1 MSVVLFRRPARRR
14 GPEMPEGQLTLQ
26 EPPVLAE
33 TVPDT
38 SAIWT
43 YLPMA
48 LMSVSMMLMFLRPGG
63 GNGVFMYL
71 AMGVMAL
78 SAAAMLFGQL
88 MRRASERKQRLKGER
103 RDYLRYL
110 AQTRKRVRATIAE
123 QQRALAWRHPEPAS
137 LRALARTS
145 RLWERRPDDEDFGEI
160 RLAVGEQQLALTLN
174 PVSTRPVEDL
184 EPLCAH
190 ALRRFVRAYSTI
202 PDQPLGLYLRSSA
215 RILLRAEEAPGE
227 EPDGPPGSSG
237 SSGSSGTS
245 SGSSGSSGSSSGSS
259 GSSGHPGPGA
269 PSSARGGGG
278 GADPAGEPG
287 ADPVRALVR
296 AALGQLAVFHA
307 PEELWLALCVSDERR
322 PDWEWAK
329 WLPHTLHPYE
339 EDGAGRVRRI
349 TADPTELDDL
359 LGAEFAERPG
369 FDPDARPGR
378 DEPYTVVV
386 LDGVNVPEGHR
397 WEGHGYRNAVVLD
410 VSGALRWRPG
420 RNTLRLSV
428 GEDRVSLVRTDRS
441 RKERSVPLGRPDR
454 LGRLGAESLA
464 RLLTPRRMGLGTDIA
479 QPLDSDVELT
489 ALLGIPDLHRHEP
502 AALFARHTG
511 AARLRVPIAVGADG
525 RPVELDIKESA
536 QGGMG
541 PHGMLI
547 GATGSGKSELLRTLV
562 LGLALTNSSE
572 TLNFVLV
579 DFKGG
584 ATFLGLEELPHTSAV
599 ITNLADEAALVERMQ
614 DALHGELIRRQELL
628 RARGNYTSAQEYERA
643 RAAGAELTPLP
654 SLFVVVDEFSEL
666 LSAHREF
673 MELFVMIGRLGR
685 SLGVHLLL
693 ASQRLDEGRMHQLE
707 SHLSYRIGLR
717 TFSAMESRGVLGVPD
732 AYELPAQPGSGYLKS
747 GVESLTRFRAAYSS
761 GAYRRRTGAVVQ
773 ARVAGQ
779 VVPFS
784 SGWVVP
790 RALDPSPEPESEGE
804 ENGDEETLLEVALER
819 LRDSGPAAH
828 QVWLP
833 PLEEPSPLDALLPGT
848 APDPER
854 GLTAAGWPGNGRLRV
869 PVGLVDKP
877 FEQRRD
883 PLVVDLSGAG
893 GHIAV
898 AGGSQSGKSTL
909 TRTLIA
915 ALALTHTP
923 EEVQF
928 YCLDFGGGG
937 LSQLA
942 GLPHVG
948 GVAARLNPE
957 RVHRAVAEVM
967 GLLARREQFFVDHTL
982 DSMQSYRRRRAA
994 GEFPD
999 EPFGDVFMVVD
1010 GWSTVRQ
1017 DYDEL
1022 VPKFNE
1028 LAARGLNYGIHLL
1041 VTTTRWVELS
1051 AQVRDQSATRLE
1063 LRMGDPMDSEI
1074 DTRKARSVPRSGGRG
1089 ITADSR
1095 MHFLAG
1101 LPRLDGSGSLD
1112 DLGDGVA
1119 HLVAEISRH
1128 WSGPAA
1134 PQVRMLPHRLPLAE
1148 LPAPEPTEGGGMRF
1162 PLGIDQEALEP
1173 VWHDFSRTPHL
1184 IVVGDAESGKT
1195 NLLRRVTR
1203 AVTDRYTPNEAKIIA
1218 VDYRRTLVDAI
1229 PEEYRI
1235 GHVISLD
1242 KLGETVDGAARA
1254 MKGRVP
1260 GAEIAPARMR
1270 RCDWWTGPRLFVLV
1284 DDYDMVSGGSF
1295 QSPFEPLFEHL
1306 TLGFEVGLHLVV
1318 ARTALGAGRALG
1330 DALIRRLDEA
1340 NNPAVLLSCP
1350 PTEGRL
1356 FGDTKPLSL
1365 PPGRALHIARRR
1377 ARLFQTALVEENQ
1390 EQGS

>member
-1 MSVVLFRRPARRR
+1 
-14 GPEMPEGQLTLQ
+14 MPEGQLTLQ

-78 SAAAMLFGQL
+78 SAGAMLLGQL
-88 MRRASERKQRLKGER
+88 MRRSSERKQRLKGER

-110 AQTRKRVRATIAE
+110 AQTRKRVRTTIAE

-137 LRALARTS
+137 LRSLARTS
-145 RLWERRPDDEDFGEI
+145 RLWERRPADEDFGEV
-160 RLAVGEQQLALTLN
+160 RLAVGEQQLALSLN

-190 ALRRFVRAYSTI
+190 ALRRFIRAYSTI

-215 RILLRAEEAPGE
+215 RILLRPEGADGE
-227 EPDGPPGSSG
+227 RAEPD
-237 SSGSSGTS
+237 TL
-245 SGSSGSSGSSSGSS
+245 
-259 GSSGHPGPGA
+259 
-269 PSSARGGGG
+269 ARGADGAAGGEP
-278 GADPAGEPG
+278 AAGE
-287 ADPVRALVR
+287 ADAVRALVR
-296 AALGQLAVFHA
+296 AVLGQLAVFHA
-307 PEELWLALCVSDERR
+307 PEELWLAVCVSDERR
-322 PDWEWAK
+322 PDWEWVK
-329 WLPHTLHPYE
+329 WLPHALDPYE
-339 EDGAGRVRRI
+339 EDGAGQARRI
-349 TADPTELDDL
+349 TADLTELDDL

-369 FDPDARPGR
+369 FDPEGRPGR

-386 LDGVNVPEGHR
+386 LDGVTVPEGHR
-397 WEGHGYRNAVVLD
+397 WEGNGYRNALALD

-420 RNTLRLSV
+420 RNTLRLTV
-428 GEDRVSLVRTDRS
+428 GADQVSLVRTDRS

-454 LGRLGAESLA
+454 LGPLGAESLA
-464 RLLTPRRMGLGTDIA
+464 RLITPRRMSLGTDIA
-479 QPLDSDVELT
+479 QPLDADVELT
-489 ALLGIPDLHRHEP
+489 TLLGIPDLHRHDP
-502 AALFARHTG
+502 RTLFERHTG
-511 AARLRVPIAVGADG
+511 STRLRVPIAVGVDG

-599 ITNLADEAALVERMQ
+599 ITNLADEVALVERMQ

-628 RARGNYTSAQEYERA
+628 RAAGNYTSALEYERA
-643 RAAGAELTPLP
+643 RAAGSALTPLP

-666 LSAHREF
+666 LSTHREF
-673 MELFVMIGRLGR
+673 MDLFVMIGRLGR

-747 GVESLTRFRAAYSS
+747 GVEALTRFRAAYSS
-761 GAYRRRTGAVVQ
+761 GTYRRRTGAVVQ
-773 ARVAGQ
+773 ARVASQ
-779 VVPFS
+779 VAPWT

-790 RALDPSPEPESEGE
+790 RALPPVPDPEPEAGQAE
-804 ENGDEETLLEVALER
+804 DEEALLDVALDR

-833 PLEEPSPLDALLPGT
+833 PLDEPSPLDVLLPGLT
-848 APDPER
+848 PDPER
-854 GLTAAGWPGNGRLRV
+854 GLTCAGWPGTGRLRV

-893 GHIAV
+893 GHVAI

-909 TRTLIA
+909 ARTLIA

-923 EEVQF
+923 AEVQF

-942 GLPHVG
+942 ALPHVG

-967 GLLARREQFFVDHTL
+967 TLLARREQFFVDHTL

-1017 DYDEL
+1017 DYDDL
-1022 VPKFNE
+1022 IPKFNE

-1041 VTTTRWVELS
+1041 ITTTRWVELS
-1051 AQVRDQSATRLE
+1051 AQVRDQAATRLE
-1063 LRMGDPMDSEI
+1063 LRLGDPMDSEI

-1089 ITADSR
+1089 ITADSK

-1112 DLGDGVA
+1112 DLGEGVT
-1119 HLVAEISRH
+1119 HLVGEISRH
-1128 WSGPAA
+1128 WSGASA
-1134 PQVRMLPHRLPLAE
+1134 PRIRMLPHRLPLAD
-1148 LPAPEPTEGGGMRF
+1148 LPAPEPTEGGGMRLA
-1162 PLGIDQEALEP
+1162 LGIDQEALEP

-1184 IVVGDAESGKT
+1184 IVVGDTESGKT
-1195 NLLRRVTR
+1195 NLLRRISKGI
-1203 AVTDRYTPNEAKIIA
+1203 TDRYAPDEAKIIV
-1218 VDYRRTLVDAI
+1218 VDYRRTLVDAV

-1242 KLGETVDGAARA
+1242 NLNETVEGAARA

-1260 GAEIAPARMR
+1260 GADIAPARMR
-1270 RCDWWTGPRLFVLV
+1270 QCDWWTGPRLFILV
-1284 DDYDMVSGGSF
+1284 DDYDMVSGNSF
-1295 QSPFEPLFEHL
+1295 QSPFEPLFENL
-1306 TLGFEVGLHLVV
+1306 TLGFEMGLHLVV
-1318 ARTALGAGRALG
+1318 ARSAMGAGRGLSDG
-1330 DALIRRLDEA
+1330 LVRRLDEA

-1356 FGDTKPLSL
+1356 FGDAKPLNL

-1377 ARLFQTALVEENQ
+1377 PRLMQTALMEESRGQ
-1390 EQGS
+1390 RD

>member
-78 SAAAMLFGQL
+78 SAGAMLLGQL
-88 MRRASERKQRLKGER
+88 MRRSSERKQRLKGER

-110 AQTRKRVRATIAE
+110 AQIRKRVRTTIAE

-137 LRALARTS
+137 LRSLARTS
-145 RLWERRPDDEDFGEI
+145 RLWERRPADEDFGEV

-184 EPLCAH
+184 EPLSAH
-190 ALRRFVRAYSTI
+190 ALRRFIRAYSTI
-202 PDQPLGLYLRSSA
+202 PEQPLGLYLRSSA
-215 RILLRAEEAPGE
+215 RILLRPEGAPGTDPA
-227 EPDGPPGSSG
+227 EPGTPSHGESG
-237 SSGSSGTS
+237 E
-245 SGSSGSSGSSSGSS
+245 
-259 GSSGHPGPGA
+259 A
-269 PSSARGGGG
+269 EGGG
-278 GADPAGEPG
+278 DPAVDPG
-287 ADPVRALVR
+287 ADAVRALVR

-322 PDWEWAK
+322 PDWEWVK
-329 WLPHTLHPYE
+329 WLPHALHPHE
-339 EDGAGRVRRI
+339 EDGAGQVRRI
-349 TADPTELDDL
+349 TADLTELDDL

-369 FDPDARPGR
+369 FDPDARPSR
-378 DEPYTVVV
+378 DEPYTVIV
-386 LDGVNVPEGHR
+386 LDGVTVAEGHR

-420 RNTLRLSV
+420 RSTLRLTV
-428 GEDRVSLVRTDRS
+428 GPDQVSLVRTDRS

-454 LGRLGAESLA
+454 LGPLGAESLA
-464 RLLTPRRMGLGTDIA
+464 RLLTSRRISLGTDIA
-479 QPLDSDVELT
+479 QPLDADVELT
-489 ALLGIPDLHRHEP
+489 TLLGIPDLHRHDP
-502 AALFARHTG
+502 ATLFERHTG
-511 AARLRVPIAVGADG
+511 SARLRVPVAVGVDG

-572 TLNFVLV
+572 TLNFILV

-599 ITNLADEAALVERMQ
+599 ITNLADEVALVERMQ
-614 DALHGELIRRQELL
+614 DALHGELMRRQELL
-628 RARGNYTSAQEYERA
+628 RSAGNYTSALEYERA
-643 RAAGAELTPLP
+643 RAAGADLTPLP

-673 MELFVMIGRLGR
+673 MDLFVMIGRLGR

-707 SHLSYRIGLR
+707 SHLSYRVGLR

-732 AYELPAQPGSGYLKS
+732 AYELPGQPGSGYLKS

-761 GAYRRRTGAVVQ
+761 GTYRRRTGAVVQ
-773 ARVAGQ
+773 ARVASQ
-779 VVPFS
+779 VVPWT

-790 RALDPSPEPESEGE
+790 RTLEGAPEPEPETE
-804 ENGDEETLLEVALER
+804 ETEDEETLLAVALDR

-833 PLEEPSPLDALLPGT
+833 PLDEPSPLDALLPGI

-854 GLTAAGWPGNGRLRV
+854 GLIAVGWPGTGRLRV

-883 PLVVDLSGAG
+883 PLIVDLSGAG
-893 GHIAV
+893 GHVAI

-909 TRTLIA
+909 ARTLIS

-923 EEVQF
+923 AEIQF

-937 LSQLA
+937 LSQFA
-942 GLPHVG
+942 ALPHVG
-948 GVAARLNPE
+948 GVAPRLNPE

-967 GLLARREQFFVDHTL
+967 TLLARREQFFVDHTI

-1017 DYDEL
+1017 DYDDL
-1022 VPKFNE
+1022 IPKFNE

-1041 VTTTRWVELS
+1041 ITTTRWVELS
-1051 AQVRDQSATRLE
+1051 AQIRDQSATRLE

-1089 ITADSR
+1089 ITADSK

-1119 HLVAEISRH
+1119 HLVAEVSRH
-1128 WSGPAA
+1128 WSGAPA
-1134 PQVRMLPHRLPLAE
+1134 PQIRMLPHRLPLAE
-1148 LPAPEPTEGGGMRF
+1148 LPAPEPTEGGGMRL
-1162 PLGIDQEALEP
+1162 PLGIDQDTLEP

-1184 IVVGDAESGKT
+1184 IVVGDTESGKT
-1195 NLLRRVTR
+1195 NLLRRV
-1203 AVTDRYTPNEAKIIA
+1203 AKGITDRYAPNEAKIIV

-1242 KLGETVDGAARA
+1242 NLKDTIDGAARA
-1254 MKGRVP
+1254 LKTRVP

-1284 DDYDMVSGGSF
+1284 DDYDMVSGNSF
-1295 QSPFEPLFEHL
+1295 QSPFEPLFENL
-1306 TLGFEVGLHLVV
+1306 TLGFEMGLHVVV
-1318 ARTALGAGRALG
+1318 ARSAMGAGRGLS

-1356 FGDTKPLSL
+1356 FGNAKPLNL

-1377 ARLFQTALVEENQ
+1377 ARLMQTALVEES
-1390 EQGS
+1390 QGQAD

>member
-1 MSVVLFRRPARRR
+1 
-14 GPEMPEGQLTLQ
+14 MPDGQLTLQ

-78 SAAAMLFGQL
+78 SAGAMLLGQL
-88 MRRASERKQRLKGER
+88 MRRSSERKQRLKGER

-110 AQTRKRVRATIAE
+110 AQTRKRVRATITE

-137 LRALARTS
+137 LRSLARTS
-145 RLWERRPDDEDFGEI
+145 RLWERRPADEDFGEV

-190 ALRRFVRAYSTI
+190 ALRRFIRAYSTI
-202 PDQPLGLYLRSSA
+202 PEQPLGLYLRSSA
-215 RILLRAEEAPGE
+215 RVLLRPEETSGE
-227 EPDGPPGSSG
+227 EPAE
-237 SSGSSGTS
+237 
-245 SGSSGSSGSSSGSS
+245 
-259 GSSGHPGPGA
+259 PGA
-269 PSSARGGGG
+269 PSSG
-278 GADPAGEPG
+278 DSGEGRPE
-287 ADPVRALVR
+287 DVENVRALVR
-296 AALGQLAVFHA
+296 AVLGQLAVFHA
-307 PEELWLALCVSDERR
+307 PEELWLAVCVSDERR
-322 PDWEWAK
+322 SDWEWVK
-329 WLPHTLHPYE
+329 WLPHALHPHE
-339 EDGAGRVRRI
+339 EDGAGQVRRI
-349 TADPTELDDL
+349 TADLTELDDL

-386 LDGVNVPEGHR
+386 LDGVTVPEGHR
-397 WEGHGYRNAVVLD
+397 WEGHGYRNALVLD

-420 RNTLRLSV
+420 RNTLRLTV
-428 GEDRVSLVRTDRS
+428 GADQVNLVRTDRS

-454 LGRLGAESLA
+454 FGKLGAESLA
-464 RLLTPRRMGLGTDIA
+464 RLLTARRMSLGTDIA
-479 QPLDSDVELT
+479 QPLDTDVELT
-489 ALLGIPDLHRHEP
+489 TLLGIPDLHRHDP
-502 AALFARHTG
+502 ATLFARHTG
-511 AARLRVPIAVGADG
+511 SARLRVPIAVGVDG
-525 RPVELDIKESA
+525 RPMELDIKESA

-599 ITNLADEAALVERMQ
+599 ITNLADEVALVERMQ

-628 RARGNYTSAQEYERA
+628 RAAGNYTSALEYERA
-643 RAAGAELTPLP
+643 RAAGTDLTPLP

-673 MELFVMIGRLGR
+673 MDLFVMIGRLGR

-747 GVESLTRFRAAYSS
+747 GVEALTRFRAAYSS
-761 GAYRRRTGAVVQ
+761 GTYRRRTGAVVQ
-773 ARVAGQ
+773 ARVASQ
-779 VVPFS
+779 VVPWT

-790 RALDPSPEPESEGE
+790 RTLEPSSEPEPEPEKTE
-804 ENGDEETLLEVALER
+804 ETGDEETLLDVALDR

-833 PLEEPSPLDALLPGT
+833 PLDEPSPLDALLPGI

-854 GLTAAGWPGNGRLRV
+854 GLTAAGWAGNGRLRV

-883 PLVVDLSGAG
+883 PLIVDLSGAG
-893 GHIAV
+893 GHVAI

-909 TRTLIA
+909 ARTLIA

-923 EEVQF
+923 AEIQF

-967 GLLARREQFFVDHTL
+967 TLLARREQFFVDHTL

-1017 DYDEL
+1017 DYDDL

-1041 VTTTRWVELS
+1041 ITTTRWVELS
-1051 AQVRDQSATRLE
+1051 AQVRDQAATRLE

-1089 ITADSR
+1089 ITADSK

-1112 DLGDGVA
+1112 DLGEGVA
-1119 HLVAEISRH
+1119 HLVGEIAKH

-1134 PQVRMLPHRLPLAE
+1134 PPVRMLPHRLPLAE
-1148 LPAPEPTEGGGMRF
+1148 LPAPEATEGGGLRL
-1162 PLGIDQEALEP
+1162 PLGIDQDALEP

-1184 IVVGDAESGKT
+1184 IVVGDTESGKT
-1195 NLLRRVTR
+1195 NLLRRITEGVT
-1203 AVTDRYTPNEAKIIA
+1203 ARYAPNEAKIIV
-1218 VDYRRTLVDAI
+1218 VDYRRTLVDAV

-1242 KLGETVDGAARA
+1242 NLKETVEGAARA
-1254 MKGRVP
+1254 LKTRVP
-1260 GAEIAPARMR
+1260 GADIAPARMR
-1270 RCDWWTGPRLFVLV
+1270 RCDWWTGPRLFILV
-1284 DDYDMVSGGSF
+1284 DDYDMVSGNSF

-1306 TLGFEVGLHLVV
+1306 TLGFEMGLHLIV
-1318 ARTALGAGRALG
+1318 ARSAMGAGRGLS
-1330 DALIRRLDEA
+1330 DALIRRMDEA

-1356 FGDTKPLSL
+1356 FGNAKPLNL
-1365 PPGRALHIARRR
+1365 PPGRALHIARRKS
-1377 ARLFQTALVEENQ
+1377 RLMQTALVEDGT
-1390 EQGS
+1390 QGA

>member
-26 EPPVLAE
+26 EPPVLSE

-78 SAAAMLFGQL
+78 SAGAMLLGQL
-88 MRRASERKQRLKGER
+88 MRRSSERKQRLRGER

-110 AQTRKRVRATIAE
+110 AQIRKRVRTTIAE

-137 LRALARTS
+137 LRSLARTS
-145 RLWERRPDDEDFGEI
+145 RLWERRPADEDFGEV
-160 RLAVGEQQLALTLN
+160 RLAVGEQQLALTLT

-202 PDQPLGLYLRSSA
+202 PEQPLGLYLRSSA
-215 RILLRAEEAPGE
+215 RILLRPEGNGEQPAEPGT
-227 EPDGPPGSSG
+227 PPPG
-237 SSGSSGTS
+237 GT
-245 SGSSGSSGSSSGSS
+245 GE
-259 GSSGHPGPGA
+259 GPGA
-269 PSSARGGGG
+269 EA
-278 GADPAGEPG
+278 
-287 ADPVRALVR
+287 VRDLVR
-296 AALGQLAVFHA
+296 AVLGQLAVFHA
-307 PEELWLALCVSDERR
+307 PEELWIALCVSDERR
-322 PDWEWAK
+322 PDWEWVK
-329 WLPHTLHPYE
+329 WLPHALDPHE
-339 EDGAGRVRRI
+339 EDGAGQARRI
-349 TADPTELDDL
+349 TADLTELDDL
-359 LGAEFAERPG
+359 LGAEFTERPG

-386 LDGVNVPEGHR
+386 LDGVTVPEGHR
-397 WEGHGYRNAVVLD
+397 WEGHGYRNALALD
-410 VSGALRWRPG
+410 ISGALRWRPG
-420 RNTLRLSV
+420 RNTLRLTV
-428 GEDRVSLVRTDRS
+428 GPGQVSLVRTDRS

-454 LGRLGAESLA
+454 LGPLGAESLA
-464 RLLTPRRMGLGTDIA
+464 RLLTPRRMSLATDIA
-479 QPLDSDVELT
+479 QPMDTDVELT
-489 ALLGIPDLHRHEP
+489 TLLGIPDLHRHEP
-502 AALFARHTG
+502 RALFDRHSGST
-511 AARLRVPIAVGADG
+511 RLRVPIAVGVDG
-525 RPVELDIKESA
+525 RPVDLDIKESA

-572 TLNFVLV
+572 TLNFILV

-599 ITNLADEAALVERMQ
+599 ITNLADEVALVERMQ

-628 RARGNYTSAQEYERA
+628 RSAGNYTSALEYERA
-643 RAAGAELTPLP
+643 RAGGAALTPLP

-673 MELFVMIGRLGR
+673 MDLFVMIGRLGR

-761 GAYRRRTGAVVQ
+761 GTYRRRTGAVVR
-773 ARVAGQ
+773 ARVASQ
-779 VVPFS
+779 VVPWT

-790 RALDPSPEPESEGE
+790 RTLDPATEPEPDTE
-804 ENGDEETLLEVALER
+804 EEGDEEALLDVALER

-828 QVWLP
+828 RVWLP
-833 PLEEPSPLDALLPGT
+833 PLDEPSPLDFLLPGL

-854 GLTAAGWPGNGRLRV
+854 GLTATGWSGTGRLRV

-893 GHIAV
+893 GHVAV

-909 TRTLIA
+909 ARTLIT

-923 EEVQF
+923 AEIQF

-967 GLLARREQFFVDHTL
+967 SLLARREQFFVDHTL

-994 GEFPD
+994 GEFPE

-1017 DYDEL
+1017 DYDDL
-1022 VPKFNE
+1022 IPKFNE
-1028 LAARGLNYGIHLL
+1028 LAARGLNYGIHLI

-1051 AQVRDQSATRLE
+1051 AQVRDQAATRLE

-1089 ITADSR
+1089 ITADSK

-1119 HLVAEISRH
+1119 HLVTEVSRH
-1128 WSGPAA
+1128 WPGPPA

-1148 LPAPEPTEGGGMRF
+1148 LPAPEPTEGGGMRIA
-1162 PLGIDQEALEP
+1162 LGIDQDALEP

-1184 IVVGDAESGKT
+1184 IVVGDTESGKT
-1195 NLLRRVTR
+1195 NLLRGITR
-1203 AVTDRYTPNEAKIIA
+1203 GITARYTPEEAKIIA
-1218 VDYRRTLVDAI
+1218 VDYRRTLVGAI
-1229 PEEYRI
+1229 PDEYRI

-1242 KLGETVDGAARA
+1242 NLKETLEGAARA
-1254 MKGRVP
+1254 MKNRVP
-1260 GAEIAPARMR
+1260 GADIAPARMR
-1270 RCDWWTGPRLFVLV
+1270 RCDWWTGPRLFILV
-1284 DDYDMVSGGSF
+1284 DDYDMVSGNSF
-1295 QSPFEPLFEHL
+1295 QSPFEPLFDHL
-1306 TLGFEVGLHLVV
+1306 TLGFEMGLHLVV
-1318 ARTALGAGRALG
+1318 ARSAMGAGRGLG
-1330 DALIRRLDEA
+1330 DALVRRLDEA

-1356 FGDTKPLSL
+1356 FGNAKPLNL

-1377 ARLFQTALVEENQ
+1377 PRLMQTALVEEPGGQ
-1390 EQGS
+1390 D

>member
-1 MSVVLFRRPARRR
+1 
-14 GPEMPEGQLTLQ
+14 MPEGQLALQ

-78 SAAAMLFGQL
+78 SAGAMLLGQL
-88 MRRASERKQRLKGER
+88 MRRSSERKQRLKGER

-110 AQTRKRVRATIAE
+110 AQTRKRVRATIVE
-123 QQRALAWRHPEPAS
+123 QQRALAWRHPDPAS
-137 LRALARTS
+137 LRSLARTS
-145 RLWERRPDDEDFGEI
+145 RLWERRPTDEDFGEA
-160 RLAVGEQQLALTLN
+160 RLAIGEQQLALTLQ

-190 ALRRFVRAYSTI
+190 ALRRFIRAYSTV
-202 PDQPLGLYLRSSA
+202 PEQPLGLYLRSSA
-215 RILLRAEEAPGE
+215 RILLRPEETPGRATAEPVV
-227 EPDGPPGSSG
+227 P
-237 SSGSSGTS
+237 
-245 SGSSGSSGSSSGSS
+245 
-259 GSSGHPGPGA
+259 
-269 PSSARGGGG
+269 
-278 GADPAGEPG
+278 PAGETGG
-287 ADPVRALVR
+287 ARAEGGAPVEDPTDAVRALVR
-296 AALGQLAVFHA
+296 AALAQLAVFHA
-307 PEELWLALCVSDERR
+307 PEELWIAVCVSDERR
-322 PDWEWAK
+322 PDWEWVK
-329 WLPHTLHPYE
+329 WLPHALHPHE
-339 EDGAGRVRRI
+339 EDGAGQVRRI
-349 TADPTELDDL
+349 TADLTELDDL

-369 FDPDARPGR
+369 FDADARPGR

-386 LDGVNVPEGHR
+386 LDGVTVPEGHR

-420 RNTLRLSV
+420 RNTLRLTV
-428 GEDRVSLVRTDRS
+428 GPDRVSLVRTDRS

-454 LGRLGAESLA
+454 LGPLAAESLA
-464 RLLTPRRMGLGTDIA
+464 RLLTSRRISLGTDIA

-489 ALLGIPDLHRHEP
+489 TLLGIPDLHRHDP
-502 AALFARHTG
+502 ATLFARHTG
-511 AARLRVPIAVGADG
+511 TARLRVPVAVGVDG

-599 ITNLADEAALVERMQ
+599 ITNLADEVALVERMQ
-614 DALHGELIRRQELL
+614 DALHGELMRRQELL
-628 RARGNYTSAQEYERA
+628 RSAGNYTSALEYERA
-643 RAAGAELTPLP
+643 RAAGADLTPLP

-666 LSAHREF
+666 LSTHREF
-673 MELFVMIGRLGR
+673 MDLFVMIGRLGR

-707 SHLSYRIGLR
+707 SHLSYRVGLR

-747 GVESLTRFRAAYSS
+747 GVEALTRFRAAYSS
-761 GAYRRRTGAVVQ
+761 GTYRRRTGAVVQ
-773 ARVAGQ
+773 ARVASQ
-779 VVPFS
+779 VVPWT

-790 RALDPSPEPESEGE
+790 RTLEAAPEPEPETEESEE
-804 ENGDEETLLEVALER
+804 DEETLLAVALDR

-833 PLEEPSPLDALLPGT
+833 PLDEPSPLDALLPGI

-854 GLTAAGWPGNGRLRV
+854 GLTATGWSGTGKLRV

-883 PLVVDLSGAG
+883 PLIVDLSGAG
-893 GHIAV
+893 GHVAI
-898 AGGSQSGKSTL
+898 AGGSQSGKSTI
-909 TRTLIA
+909 TRTLIG

-923 EEVQF
+923 AEIQF

-942 GLPHVG
+942 ALPHVG

-957 RVHRAVAEVM
+957 RVYRAVAEVM
-967 GLLARREQFFVDHTL
+967 TLLARREQFFVDHTI

-1017 DYDEL
+1017 DYDDL
-1022 VPKFNE
+1022 IPKFNE

-1041 VTTTRWVELS
+1041 ITTTRWVELS

-1089 ITADSR
+1089 ITADSK

-1101 LPRLDGSGSLD
+1101 LPRLDGSGSLE
-1112 DLGDGVA
+1112 DLGEGVA
-1119 HLVAEISRH
+1119 HLVTEVARH
-1128 WSGPAA
+1128 WSGAPA

-1148 LPAPEPTEGGGMRF
+1148 LPAPESTEGGGMRL
-1162 PLGIDQEALEP
+1162 PLGIDQDALEP

-1184 IVVGDAESGKT
+1184 IVVGDTESGKT
-1195 NLLRRVTR
+1195 NLLRGIT
-1203 AVTDRYTPNEAKIIA
+1203 AGITARYSPAEAKIIV
-1218 VDYRRTLVDAI
+1218 VDYRRTLVDTV

-1242 KLGETVDGAARA
+1242 NLKETIEGAATA
-1254 MKGRVP
+1254 MKTRVP
-1260 GAEIAPARMR
+1260 GADIAPSRMR
-1270 RCDWWTGPRLFVLV
+1270 KCDWWTGPRLFILI
-1284 DDYDMVSGGSF
+1284 DDYDMVSGSSF
-1295 QSPFEPLFEHL
+1295 QSPMEPLFEYL
-1306 TLGFEVGLHLVV
+1306 TLGFEMGLHLVV
-1318 ARTALGAGRALG
+1318 ARSAMGAGRGLSDG
-1330 DALIRRLDEA
+1330 LIRRLDEA

-1356 FGDTKPLSL
+1356 FGNAKPRNL
-1365 PPGRALHIARRR
+1365 PPGRGLHIARRR
-1377 ARLFQTALVEENQ
+1377 AKLMQTALVEEP
-1390 EQGS
+1390 QGQAD

>member
-1 MSVVLFRRPARRR
+1 
-14 GPEMPEGQLTLQ
+14 MPDGQLTLQ
-26 EPPVLAE
+26 EPPVLSE

-38 SAIWT
+38 SAVWT

-48 LMSVSMMLMFLRPGG
+48 LMSVSMMLMFLRTGG
-63 GNGVFMYL
+63 GNSVFIYL

-78 SAAAMLFGQL
+78 SAGAMLLGQL
-88 MRRASERKQRLKGER
+88 MRRSSERKQRLKGER

-110 AQTRKRVRATIAE
+110 AQIRKRVRTTITE

-137 LRALARTS
+137 LRALARTT
-145 RLWERRPDDEDFGEI
+145 RLWERRPADEDFGEVRI
-160 RLAVGEQQLALTLN
+160 AVGEQQLALTLS

-190 ALRRFVRAYSTI
+190 ALRRFIRAYSTI

-215 RILLRAEEAPGE
+215 RILLRPEDTFEA
-227 EPDGPPGSSG
+227 EPD
-237 SSGSSGTS
+237 
-245 SGSSGSSGSSSGSS
+245 
-259 GSSGHPGPGA
+259 
-269 PSSARGGGG
+269 
-278 GADPAGEPG
+278 EPG
-287 ADPVRALVR
+287 TVGAGTPGTDEGAAAVRALVR
-296 AALGQLAVFHA
+296 AVLGQLAVFHA

-322 PDWEWAK
+322 PDWEWVK
-329 WLPHTLHPYE
+329 WLPHALHPYE
-339 EDGAGRVRRI
+339 EDGAGKVRRI
-349 TADPTELDDL
+349 TADLTELDDL
-359 LGAEFAERPG
+359 LGPEFAERPG
-369 FDPDARPGR
+369 FDPDARPAR

-386 LDGVNVPEGHR
+386 LDGVTVPEGHR
-397 WEGHGYRNAVVLD
+397 WEGHGYRNALVLD
-410 VSGALRWRPG
+410 LSGALRWRPG
-420 RNTLRLSV
+420 RNTLRLTV
-428 GEDRVSLVRTDRS
+428 GPDRVSLVRTDRS

-454 LGRLGAESLA
+454 LGLFGAESLA
-464 RLLTPRRMGLGTDIA
+464 RLLAPRRMSLGTDIA
-479 QPLDSDVELT
+479 QPLDADVELT
-489 ALLGIPDLHRHEP
+489 TLLGIPDLHRHDP
-502 AALFARHTG
+502 KTLFERHTG
-511 AARLRVPIAVGADG
+511 TGRLRVPIAVGVDG

-599 ITNLADEAALVERMQ
+599 ITNLADEVALVERMQ

-628 RARGNYTSAQEYERA
+628 RAAGNYTSALEYERA
-643 RAAGAELTPLP
+643 RAAGAALAPLP

-673 MELFVMIGRLGR
+673 MDLFVMIGRLGR

-707 SHLSYRIGLR
+707 SHLSYRVGLR

-761 GAYRRRTGAVVQ
+761 GTYRRRTGAVVQ
-773 ARVAGQ
+773 ARVASQ
-779 VVPFS
+779 VVQWT

-790 RALDPSPEPESEGE
+790 RTLEAPEPEPVAE
-804 ENGDEETLLEVALER
+804 ESGDEETLLDVALDR

-828 QVWLP
+828 EVWLP
-833 PLEEPSPLDALLPGT
+833 PLDEPSPLDALLPGI
-848 APDPER
+848 AADPER
-854 GLTAAGWPGNGRLRV
+854 GLIAAGWSGTGRLRV

-893 GHIAV
+893 GHVAI
-898 AGGSQSGKSTL
+898 AGGSQSGKSTVA
-909 TRTLIA
+909 RTLIT

-923 EEVQF
+923 AEIQF
-928 YCLDFGGGG
+928 FCLDFGGGG

-942 GLPHVG
+942 ALPHVG
-948 GVAARLNPE
+948 GVAPRLNPE

-967 GLLARREQFFVDHTL
+967 TLLARREQFFVDHTL

-999 EPFGDVFMVVD
+999 ERFGDVFMVVD

-1017 DYDEL
+1017 DYDDL
-1022 VPKFNE
+1022 IPKFNE

-1041 VTTTRWVELS
+1041 ITTTRWVELS
-1051 AQVRDQSATRLE
+1051 AQVRDQAATRLE
-1063 LRMGDPMDSEI
+1063 LRMGDPMDSEV
-1074 DTRKARSVPRSGGRG
+1074 DTRKARAVPRSGGRG
-1089 ITADSR
+1089 ITADSK

-1101 LPRLDGSGSLD
+1101 LPRLDGKGSLD
-1112 DLGDGVA
+1112 DLGEGVA
-1119 HLVAEISRH
+1119 HLVSEVARH
-1128 WSGPAA
+1128 WPGEPA
-1134 PQVRMLPHRLPLAE
+1134 PQIRMLPHRLPLAE
-1148 LPAPEPTEGGGMRF
+1148 LPAPEGTEGGGMRL
-1162 PLGIDQEALEP
+1162 PLGIDQDALEP

-1184 IVVGDAESGKT
+1184 IVVGDTESGKT
-1195 NLLRRVTR
+1195 NLLRRVTKGI
-1203 AVTDRYTPNEAKIIA
+1203 TDRYAPNEAKIIV
-1218 VDYRRTLVDAI
+1218 VDYRRTLVDAV

-1242 KLGETVDGAARA
+1242 NLKDTIDGAARA
-1254 MKGRVP
+1254 MKTRVP
-1260 GAEIAPARMR
+1260 GADIAPARMR
-1270 RCDWWTGPRLFVLV
+1270 RCDWWTGPRLFILV
-1284 DDYDMVSGGSF
+1284 DDYDMVSGNSF
-1295 QSPFEPLFEHL
+1295 QNPFEALFEHL
-1306 TLGFEVGLHLVV
+1306 TLGFEMGLHVVV
-1318 ARTALGAGRALG
+1318 ARSAMGAGRGLG
-1330 DALIRRLDEA
+1330 DGLIRRLDEA

-1350 PTEGRL
+1350 PSEGRL
-1356 FGDTKPLSL
+1356 FGNAKPLNL

-1377 ARLFQTALVEENQ
+1377 SRLMQTALVEETR
-1390 EQGS
+1390 ES

>member
-78 SAAAMLFGQL
+78 SAGAMLLGQL
-88 MRRASERKQRLKGER
+88 MRRSSERKQRLKGER

-110 AQTRKRVRATIAE
+110 AQIRKRVRTTIAE

-137 LRALARTS
+137 LRSLARTS
-145 RLWERRPDDEDFGEI
+145 RLWERRPADEDFGEV

-202 PDQPLGLYLRSSA
+202 PGQPLGLYLRSSA
-215 RILLRAEEAPGE
+215 RILLRPEETPDQDAAEPVVPPPGE
-227 EPDGPPGSSG
+227 SGGEDPG
-237 SSGSSGTS
+237 TE
-245 SGSSGSSGSSSGSS
+245 
-259 GSSGHPGPGA
+259 A
-269 PSSARGGGG
+269 
-278 GADPAGEPG
+278 
-287 ADPVRALVR
+287 VRALVR
-296 AALGQLAVFHA
+296 AVLGQLAVFHA
-307 PEELWLALCVSDERR
+307 PEELWIALCVSDERR

-329 WLPHTLHPYE
+329 WLPHTLDPYE
-339 EDGAGRVRRI
+339 EDGAGQARRI
-349 TADPTELDDL
+349 TADLTELDDL

-369 FDPDARPGR
+369 FDPEARPGR
-378 DEPYTVVV
+378 DEPYTIVV
-386 LDGVNVPEGHR
+386 LDGVTVPEGHR
-397 WEGHGYRNAVVLD
+397 WEGHGYRNALALD
-410 VSGALRWRPG
+410 ISGALRWRPG
-420 RNTLRLSV
+420 RNTLRLTV
-428 GEDRVSLVRTDRS
+428 GTDQVNLVRTDRS

-454 LGRLGAESLA
+454 LGLLGAESLA
-464 RLLTPRRMGLGTDIA
+464 RLLTPRRMSLGTDIA
-479 QPLDSDVELT
+479 QPMDTDVELT
-489 ALLGIPDLHRHEP
+489 TLLGIPDLHRHDP
-502 AALFARHTG
+502 HTLFNRHTG
-511 AARLRVPIAVGADG
+511 STRLRVPIAVGVDG
-525 RPVELDIKESA
+525 RPVDLDIKESA

-572 TLNFVLV
+572 TLNFILV

-599 ITNLADEAALVERMQ
+599 ITNLADEVALVERMQ

-628 RARGNYTSAQEYERA
+628 RSAGNYTSALEYERA
-643 RAAGAELTPLP
+643 RAGGTDLTPLP

-673 MELFVMIGRLGR
+673 MDLFVMIGRLGR

-761 GAYRRRTGAVVQ
+761 GTYRRRTGAVVQ
-773 ARVAGQ
+773 ARVASQ
-779 VVPFS
+779 VVPWT

-790 RALDPSPEPESEGE
+790 RTLDPATEPEPETEEAGE
-804 ENGDEETLLEVALER
+804 EEALLDVALDR
-819 LRDSGPAAH
+819 LRGSGPAAH
-828 QVWLP
+828 RVWLP
-833 PLEEPSPLDALLPGT
+833 PLDEPSPLDVLLPGI

-854 GLTAAGWPGNGRLRV
+854 GLTAAGWPGTGRLRV

-893 GHIAV
+893 GHVAV

-909 TRTLIA
+909 ARTLIA

-923 EEVQF
+923 AEIQF

-942 GLPHVG
+942 ALPHVG

-967 GLLARREQFFVDHTL
+967 TLLARREQFFVDHTL

-1017 DYDEL
+1017 DYDDL
-1022 VPKFNE
+1022 IPKFNE
-1028 LAARGLNYGIHLL
+1028 LAARGLNYGIHLII
-1041 VTTTRWVELS
+1041 TTTRWVELS
-1051 AQVRDQSATRLE
+1051 AQVRDQAATRLE

-1074 DTRKARSVPRSGGRG
+1074 DTRKARAVPRSGGRG
-1089 ITADSR
+1089 ITADSK

-1112 DLGDGVA
+1112 DLGDGVT

-1128 WSGPAA
+1128 WTGASA
-1134 PQVRMLPHRLPLAE
+1134 PQVRMLPHRLPVSE
-1148 LPAPEPTEGGGMRF
+1148 LPAPEPTEGGGMRI
-1162 PLGIDQEALEP
+1162 PLGIDQDALEP

-1184 IVVGDAESGKT
+1184 IVVGDTESGKT
-1195 NLLRRVTR
+1195 NLLRGITR
-1203 AVTDRYTPNEAKIIA
+1203 NITARYTPEEAKIIA
-1218 VDYRRTLVDAI
+1218 VDYRRTLVGAI

-1242 KLGETVDGAARA
+1242 NLKETIEGAARA
-1254 MKGRVP
+1254 MKNRVP
-1260 GAEIAPARMR
+1260 GADIAPARMR
-1270 RCDWWTGPRLFVLV
+1270 RCDWWTGPRLFILV
-1284 DDYDMVSGGSF
+1284 DDYDMVSGNSF
-1295 QSPFEPLFEHL
+1295 QSPFEPLFESL
-1306 TLGFEVGLHLVV
+1306 TLGFEMGLHLVV
-1318 ARTALGAGRALG
+1318 ARSAMGAGRGLSDG
-1330 DALIRRLDEA
+1330 LVRRLDEA

-1356 FGDTKPLSL
+1356 FGDAKPLNL

-1377 ARLFQTALVEENQ
+1377 PRLIQTALVEESPVQ
-1390 EQGS
+1390 QD

>member
-1 MSVVLFRRPARRR
+1 
-14 GPEMPEGQLTLQ
+14 MPEGQLTLQ

-78 SAAAMLFGQL
+78 SAGAMLLGQL
-88 MRRASERKQRLKGER
+88 MRRSSERKQRLKGER

-110 AQTRKRVRATIAE
+110 AQTRKRVRTTIAE
-123 QQRALAWRHPEPAS
+123 QQRALAWRHPEPGS
-137 LRALARTS
+137 LRSLARTS
-145 RLWERRPDDEDFGEI
+145 RLWERRPADEDFGEVRI
-160 RLAVGEQQLALTLN
+160 AVGEQQLALTLN

-202 PDQPLGLYLRSSA
+202 PGQPLGLYLRSSA
-215 RILLRAEEAPGE
+215 RILLRPEEAPGKDQA
-227 EPDGPPGSSG
+227 EPGVPPSG
-237 SSGSSGTS
+237 EGGEDP
-245 SGSSGSSGSSSGSS
+245 GE
-259 GSSGHPGPGA
+259 GPGA
-269 PSSARGGGG
+269 EAVRG
-278 GADPAGEPG
+278 
-287 ADPVRALVR
+287 LVR
-296 AALGQLAVFHA
+296 AVLGQLAVFHA
-307 PEELWLALCVSDERR
+307 PEELWIALCVSDERR

-329 WLPHTLHPYE
+329 WLPHVLDPHE
-339 EDGAGRVRRI
+339 EDGAGPARRI
-349 TADPTELDDL
+349 TSDLTELDDL

-378 DEPYTVVV
+378 DEPYTIVV
-386 LDGVNVPEGHR
+386 LDGVTVPEGHR
-397 WEGHGYRNAVVLD
+397 WEGHGYRNALALD

-420 RNTLRLSV
+420 RNMLRLTV
-428 GEDRVSLVRTDRS
+428 GPERVSLVRTDRS

-454 LGRLGAESLA
+454 LGPLGAESLA
-464 RLLTPRRMGLGTDIA
+464 RLLAPRRMSLGTDIA
-479 QPLDSDVELT
+479 QPLETDVELT
-489 ALLGIPDLHRHEP
+489 TLLGIPDLHRHDP
-502 AALFARHTG
+502 QALFDRHTG
-511 AARLRVPIAVGADG
+511 STRLRVPIAVGVDG

-572 TLNFVLV
+572 TLNFILV

-599 ITNLADEAALVERMQ
+599 ITNLADEVALVERMQ

-628 RARGNYTSAQEYERA
+628 RSAGNYTSALEYERA
-643 RAAGAELTPLP
+643 RAAGADLAPLP

-673 MELFVMIGRLGR
+673 MDLFVMIGRLGR

-732 AYELPAQPGSGYLKS
+732 AYELPSQPGSGYLKS

-773 ARVAGQ
+773 ARVASQ
-779 VVPFS
+779 VVPWT

-790 RALDPSPEPESEGE
+790 RTLAAAPEPEPDTE
-804 ENGDEETLLEVALER
+804 ETGDEEALLDVALDR

-833 PLEEPSPLDALLPGT
+833 PLDEPSPLDVLLPGI

-854 GLTAAGWPGNGRLRV
+854 GLTAAGWSGTGRLRV

-893 GHIAV
+893 GHVAV

-909 TRTLIA
+909 ARTLIA

-923 EEVQF
+923 AEIQF

-942 GLPHVG
+942 ALPHVG

-967 GLLARREQFFVDHTL
+967 TLLAHREQFFVDHTL

-1017 DYDEL
+1017 DYDDL
-1022 VPKFNE
+1022 IPKFNE
-1028 LAARGLNYGIHLL
+1028 LAARGLNYGIHLII
-1041 VTTTRWVELS
+1041 TTTRWVELS
-1051 AQVRDQSATRLE
+1051 AQVRDQAATRLE

-1089 ITADSR
+1089 ITADSK

-1119 HLVAEISRH
+1119 HLVAEVSRH
-1128 WSGPAA
+1128 WSGAPA
-1134 PQVRMLPHRLPLAE
+1134 PQVRMLPHRLPLAG
-1148 LPAPEPTEGGGMRF
+1148 LPAPEPTEGGGMRI
-1162 PLGIDQEALEP
+1162 PLGIDQDALEP

-1184 IVVGDAESGKT
+1184 IVVGDTESGKT
-1195 NLLRRVTR
+1195 NLLRGITKGI
-1203 AVTDRYTPNEAKIIA
+1203 TTRYTPAEAKIIA

-1242 KLGETVDGAARA
+1242 NLKETIEGAARA
-1254 MKGRVP
+1254 LKTRVP
-1260 GAEIAPARMR
+1260 GADIAPARMR
-1270 RCDWWTGPRLFVLV
+1270 RCDWWTGPRLFILV
-1284 DDYDMVSGGSF
+1284 DDYDMVSGSSF
-1295 QSPFEPLFEHL
+1295 QSPFEPLFEHV
-1306 TLGFEVGLHLVV
+1306 TLGFEMGLHLVV
-1318 ARTALGAGRALG
+1318 ARSAMGAGRGLS

-1356 FGDTKPLSL
+1356 FGNAKPLNL

-1377 ARLFQTALVEENQ
+1377 PRLMQTALVEES
-1390 EQGS
+1390 QGQQD

>member
-1 MSVVLFRRPARRR
+1 
-14 GPEMPEGQLTLQ
+14 MPEGQLTLQ

-38 SAIWT
+38 SAVWT

-78 SAAAMLFGQL
+78 SAGAMLLGQL
-88 MRRASERKQRLKGER
+88 MRRSSERKQRLKGER

-110 AQTRKRVRATIAE
+110 TQTRKRVRGAVAE

-137 LRALARTS
+137 LRSLARTS
-145 RLWERRPDDEDFGEI
+145 RLWERRPADEDFGEV

-190 ALRRFVRAYSTI
+190 ALRRFIRAYSTI
-202 PDQPLGLYLRSSA
+202 PEQPLGLYLRSSA
-215 RILLRAEEAPGE
+215 RVLLRPEEAADGE
-227 EPDGPPGSSG
+227 SGESPSAEDGPTAGDETGSD
-237 SSGSSGTS
+237 
-245 SGSSGSSGSSSGSS
+245 
-259 GSSGHPGPGA
+259 A
-269 PSSARGGGG
+269 
-278 GADPAGEPG
+278 
-287 ADPVRALVR
+287 VRAMVR
-296 AALGQLAVFHA
+296 AMLGQLAVFHA
-307 PEELWLALCVSDERR
+307 PEELWIVLCVSDERR

-329 WLPHTLHPYE
+329 WLPHALHPHE
-339 EDGAGRVRRI
+339 EDGAGQVRRI
-349 TADPTELDDL
+349 TADLTELDDL
-359 LGAEFAERPG
+359 LGAEFAERTG

-386 LDGVNVPEGHR
+386 LDGVTVPEGHR
-397 WEGHGYRNAVVLD
+397 WEGHGYRNALALD

-420 RNTLRLSV
+420 RNTLRLTV
-428 GEDRVSLVRTDRS
+428 DPDRVSLVRTDRS

-454 LGRLGAESLA
+454 LGPLGAESLA
-464 RLLTPRRMGLGTDIA
+464 RLLAPRRISLATDLA
-479 QPLDSDVELT
+479 QPLDTDVELT
-489 ALLGIPDLHRHEP
+489 TLLGIPDLHRHDP
-502 AALFARHTG
+502 RALFARNSGT
-511 AARLRVPIAVGADG
+511 ARLRVPIAVGVDG
-525 RPVELDIKESA
+525 RPVALDIKESA

-599 ITNLADEAALVERMQ
+599 ITNLADEVALVERMQ

-628 RARGNYTSAQEYERA
+628 RAAGNYTSALEYERA
-643 RAAGAELTPLP
+643 RAAGTDLAPLP

-673 MELFVMIGRLGR
+673 MDLFVMIGRLGR

-761 GAYRRRTGAVVQ
+761 GTYRRRTGAVVQ
-773 ARVAGQ
+773 ARVASQ
-779 VVPFS
+779 VVPWT

-790 RALDPSPEPESEGE
+790 RTLEAAPEPEP
-804 ENGDEETLLEVALER
+804 EETGVEEALIDVALDR
-819 LRDSGPAAH
+819 LRGSGPDAH

-833 PLEEPSPLDALLPGT
+833 PLDEPSPLDALLPGL

-854 GLTAAGWPGNGRLRV
+854 GLTAAGWSGTGRLRV

-883 PLVVDLSGAG
+883 PLIVDLSGAG
-893 GHIAV
+893 GHVAV

-909 TRTLIA
+909 ARTLIA

-923 EEVQF
+923 AEIQF
-928 YCLDFGGGG
+928 FCLDFGGGG

-942 GLPHVG
+942 ALPHVG

-967 GLLARREQFFVDHTL
+967 SLLAHREQFFVEHTI

-1017 DYDEL
+1017 DYDDL
-1022 VPKFNE
+1022 IPKFNE
-1028 LAARGLNYGIHLL
+1028 IAVRGLNYGIHLL
-1041 VTTTRWVELS
+1041 LTTTRWVELS
-1051 AQVRDQSATRLE
+1051 AQVRDQAGTRLE
-1063 LRMGDPMDSEI
+1063 LRMGDPMDSEV

-1089 ITADSR
+1089 ITADTK
-1095 MHFLAG
+1095 MHYLAG
-1101 LPRLDGSGSLD
+1101 LPRLDGSSSLD

-1119 HLVAEISRH
+1119 HLVAEVSRH

-1148 LPAPEPTEGGGMRF
+1148 LPAPEATEGGGMRLA
-1162 PLGIDQEALEP
+1162 LGIDQDALEP

-1184 IVVGDAESGKT
+1184 IVVGDTESGKT

-1203 AVTDRYTPNEAKIIA
+1203 GITARYAPDEAKIIA
-1218 VDYRRTLVDAI
+1218 VDYRRTLVDAV

-1242 KLGETVDGAARA
+1242 NLKETLEGAARA
-1254 MKGRVP
+1254 LKTRVP
-1260 GAEIAPARMR
+1260 GADIAPARMR
-1270 RCDWWTGPRLFVLV
+1270 RCDWWSGPRLFILV
-1284 DDYDMVSGGSF
+1284 DDYDMVSGNAF

-1306 TLGFEVGLHLVV
+1306 TLGFETGLHLVV
-1318 ARTALGAGRALG
+1318 ARSAMGAGRGLG
-1330 DALIRRLDEA
+1330 DGLIRRLDEA

-1356 FGDTKPLSL
+1356 FGDAKPRNL

-1377 ARLFQTALVEENQ
+1377 ARLMQTALVEESQ
-1390 EQGS
+1390 VRQD

>member
-1 MSVVLFRRPARRR
+1 
-14 GPEMPEGQLTLQ
+14 MPEGQLTLQ

-33 TVPDT
+33 AVPDT

-78 SAAAMLFGQL
+78 SAGAMLLGQL
-88 MRRASERKQRLKGER
+88 MRRSSERKQRLKGER

-110 AQTRKRVRATIAE
+110 TQMRKRVRSTIVE
-123 QQRALAWRHPEPAS
+123 QQRALAWRHPDPAS
-137 LRALARTS
+137 LRSLARTS
-145 RLWERRPDDEDFGEI
+145 RLWERRPTDEDFGEA
-160 RLAVGEQQLALTLN
+160 RLAVGEQQLALTLQ

-184 EPLCAH
+184 EPLTAH
-190 ALRRFVRAYSTI
+190 ALRRFIRAYSTV

-215 RILLRAEEAPGE
+215 RILVRPEDAPGQTSA
-227 EPDGPPGSSG
+227 EPGVPPGGELGAARSEA
-237 SSGSSGTS
+237 GT
-245 SGSSGSSGSSSGSS
+245 
-259 GSSGHPGPGA
+259 PA
-269 PSSARGGGG
+269 P
-278 GADPAGEPG
+278 DPTDA
-287 ADPVRALVR
+287 VRSLVR

-307 PEELWLALCVSDERR
+307 PEELWLAICVSDERR
-322 PDWEWAK
+322 PDWEWVK
-329 WLPHTLHPYE
+329 WLPHALHPQE
-339 EDGAGRVRRI
+339 EDGAGQVRRI
-349 TADPTELDDL
+349 TADLNELDDL

-386 LDGVNVPEGHR
+386 LDGVTVPEGHR

-410 VSGALRWRPG
+410 VSGALRWKPG
-420 RNTLRLSV
+420 RNTLRLTV
-428 GEDRVSLVRTDRS
+428 GPDRVNLVRTDRS
-441 RKERSVPLGRPDR
+441 RKERSVALGRPDR
-454 LGRLGAESLA
+454 LGPLGAESLA
-464 RLLTPRRMGLGTDIA
+464 RLLTSRRISLGTDIA
-479 QPLDSDVELT
+479 QPLDADVELT
-489 ALLGIPDLHRHEP
+489 TLLGIPDLHRHDP
-502 AALFARHTG
+502 ATLFARHTG
-511 AARLRVPIAVGADG
+511 SARLRVPVAVGVDG

-599 ITNLADEAALVERMQ
+599 ITNLADEVALVERMQ
-614 DALHGELIRRQELL
+614 DALHGELMRRQELL
-628 RARGNYTSAQEYERA
+628 RSAGNYTSALEYERA
-643 RAAGAELTPLP
+643 RAAGTALTPLP

-666 LSAHREF
+666 LSTHREF
-673 MELFVMIGRLGR
+673 MDLFVMIGRLGR

-707 SHLSYRIGLR
+707 SHLSYRVGLR

-761 GAYRRRTGAVVQ
+761 GTYRRRTGAVVQ
-773 ARVAGQ
+773 ARVASQ
-779 VVPFS
+779 VVPWT

-790 RALDPSPEPESEGE
+790 RTLEAAPEPEPETKEGDE
-804 ENGDEETLLEVALER
+804 DEETLLAVALDR

-833 PLEEPSPLDALLPGT
+833 PLDEPSPLDVLLPGGLT
-848 APDPER
+848 VDPER
-854 GLTAAGWPGNGRLRV
+854 GLTAAGWGGTGKLRV

-893 GHIAV
+893 GHVAV

-909 TRTLIA
+909 ARTLIG

-923 EEVQF
+923 AEVQF

-942 GLPHVG
+942 ALPHVG

-967 GLLARREQFFVDHTL
+967 TLLARREQFFVDHTI

-1017 DYDEL
+1017 DYDDL
-1022 VPKFNE
+1022 IAKFNE
-1028 LAARGLNYGIHLL
+1028 LAARGLNYGIHLII
-1041 VTTTRWVELS
+1041 TTTRWVELS

-1089 ITADSR
+1089 ITADSK

-1101 LPRLDGSGSLD
+1101 LPRLDGSGSLE
-1112 DLGDGVA
+1112 DLGEGVT
-1119 HLVAEISRH
+1119 HLVTEVARH
-1128 WSGPAA
+1128 WPGAPA
-1134 PQVRMLPHRLPLAE
+1134 PQVRMLPHRLPAAE
-1148 LPAPEPTEGGGMRF
+1148 LPAPEPTEGGGMRL
-1162 PLGIDQEALEP
+1162 PLGIDQDALEP
-1173 VWHDFSRTPHL
+1173 VWHDFSRTPHM
-1184 IVVGDAESGKT
+1184 IVVGDTESGKT
-1195 NLLRRVTR
+1195 NLLRSVT
-1203 AVTDRYTPNEAKIIA
+1203 AGITARYSPAEAKIIV
-1218 VDYRRTLVDAI
+1218 VDYRRTLVDTV

-1242 KLGETVDGAARA
+1242 NLKETIEGAARA
-1254 MKGRVP
+1254 LKTRVP
-1260 GAEIAPARMR
+1260 GADIAPGRMR
-1270 RCDWWTGPRLFVLV
+1270 RCDWWTGPRLFILI
-1284 DDYDMVSGGSF
+1284 DDYDMVSGSSF
-1295 QSPFEPLFEHL
+1295 QSPLEPLFEYL
-1306 TLGFEVGLHLVV
+1306 TLGFEMGLHLVV
-1318 ARTALGAGRALG
+1318 ARSAMGAGRGLSDG
-1330 DALIRRLDEA
+1330 LIRRLDEA

-1350 PTEGRL
+1350 PTEGSL
-1356 FGDTKPLSL
+1356 FGNTKPRNL
-1365 PPGRALHIARRR
+1365 PPGRALHIARRK
-1377 ARLFQTALVEENQ
+1377 AKLIQTALVEEPEAQNT
-1390 EQGS
+1390 

>member
-1 MSVVLFRRPARRR
+1 
-14 GPEMPEGQLTLQ
+14 MPEGQLTLQ

-63 GNGVFMYL
+63 GNGVFIYL
-71 AMGVMAL
+71 ALGVMAL
-78 SAAAMLFGQL
+78 SAGAMLLGQL
-88 MRRASERKQRLKGER
+88 MRRSSERKQRLRGER

-110 AQTRKRVRATIAE
+110 AQIRKRVRATIVE
-123 QQRALAWRHPEPAS
+123 QQRALAWRHPDPAS
-137 LRALARTS
+137 LRSLARTS
-145 RLWERRPDDEDFGEI
+145 RLWERRPADEDFGEV
-160 RLAVGEQQLALTLN
+160 RLAVGEQQLALTLQ

-190 ALRRFVRAYSTI
+190 ALRRFIRAYSTV

-215 RILLRAEEAPGE
+215 RILLRPEETRGDPSAR
-227 EPDGPPGSSG
+227 
-237 SSGSSGTS
+237 
-245 SGSSGSSGSSSGSS
+245 
-259 GSSGHPGPGA
+259 PGA
-269 PSSARGGGG
+269 T
-278 GADPAGEPG
+278 GAPEGDA
-287 ADPVRALVR
+287 ASDAVRSLVR

-307 PEELWLALCVSDERR
+307 PEELWLAVCVSDERR
-322 PDWEWAK
+322 PDWEWVK
-329 WLPHTLHPYE
+329 WLPHALHPYE
-339 EDGAGRVRRI
+339 EDGAGQVRRI
-349 TADPTELDDL
+349 TADLTELDDL

-386 LDGVNVPEGHR
+386 LDGVTVPEGHR

-420 RNTLRLSV
+420 RNTLRLTV
-428 GEDRVSLVRTDRS
+428 GPEQVNLVRTDRS

-454 LGRLGAESLA
+454 LGPLGAESLA
-464 RLLTPRRMGLGTDIA
+464 RLLTARRISLGTDIA
-479 QPLDSDVELT
+479 QPLDTDVELT
-489 ALLGIPDLHRHEP
+489 TLLGIPDLHRHDP
-502 AALFARHTG
+502 QTLFARHTG
-511 AARLRVPIAVGADG
+511 SARLRVPVAVGVDG

-599 ITNLADEAALVERMQ
+599 ITNLADEVALVERMQ
-614 DALHGELIRRQELL
+614 DALHGELMRRQELL
-628 RARGNYTSAQEYERA
+628 RAAGNYTSALEYERA
-643 RAAGAELTPLP
+643 RAAGAGLTPLP

-673 MELFVMIGRLGR
+673 MDLFVMIGRLGR

-732 AYELPAQPGSGYLKS
+732 AYQLPAQPGSGYLKS
-747 GVESLTRFRAAYSS
+747 GVEALTRFRAAYSS
-761 GAYRRRTGAVVQ
+761 GTYHRRTGAVVQ
-773 ARVAGQ
+773 ARVASQ
-779 VVPFS
+779 VVPWT

-790 RALDPSPEPESEGE
+790 RTLEPAPEPEPETE
-804 ENGDEETLLEVALER
+804 ETGDEETLLDVALDR

-833 PLEEPSPLDALLPGT
+833 PLDEPSPLDALLPGI
-848 APDPER
+848 APDPAR
-854 GLTAAGWPGNGRLRV
+854 GLTATGWPGTGKLRV

-883 PLVVDLSGAG
+883 PLIVDLSGAG
-893 GHIAV
+893 GHVAV

-909 TRTLIA
+909 TRTLIS

-923 EEVQF
+923 AEVQF

-967 GLLARREQFFVDHTL
+967 TLLARREQFFVDHTL

-1017 DYDEL
+1017 DYDDL
-1022 VPKFNE
+1022 IPKFNE

-1051 AQVRDQSATRLE
+1051 AQVRDQAATRLE
-1063 LRMGDPMDSEI
+1063 LRMGDPMDSEV

-1089 ITADSR
+1089 ITADTK

-1119 HLVAEISRH
+1119 HLVSEVSRH
-1128 WSGPAA
+1128 WPGPSA

-1148 LPAPEPTEGGGMRF
+1148 LPAPEATEGGGMRL
-1162 PLGIDQEALEP
+1162 PLGIDQDALEP

-1184 IVVGDAESGKT
+1184 IVVGDTESGKT
-1195 NLLRRVTR
+1195 NLLRRVAEGITS
-1203 AVTDRYTPNEAKIIA
+1203 RYAPGEAKIIV
-1218 VDYRRTLVDAI
+1218 VDYRRTLVDTV

-1242 KLGETVDGAARA
+1242 NLKETVEGAARA
-1254 MKGRVP
+1254 MKTRVP
-1260 GAEIAPARMR
+1260 GADIAPARMR
-1270 RCDWWTGPRLFVLV
+1270 RCDWWTGPRLFILV
-1284 DDYDMVSGGSF
+1284 DDYDMVSTNSF

-1306 TLGFEVGLHLVV
+1306 TLGFEMGLHLVV
-1318 ARTALGAGRALG
+1318 ARSAMGAGRGLG
-1330 DALIRRLDEA
+1330 DGLLRRLDEA

-1356 FGDTKPLSL
+1356 FGNAKPRNL

-1377 ARLFQTALVEENQ
+1377 ERLMQTALVEVG
-1390 EQGS
+1390 QGQDA